1 MILKIFSDAS
11 SYLSEQQGCIRV
23 GGHFYLRNHDP
34 TMEVTNGPILNNT
47 GILANVMAE
56 ASEAEAVALSTN
68 MKDGV
73 LHQTALKEMG
83 WPQPPTH
90 ITVDKSTAAGLAQD
104 TIKANKSRAMDRRP
118 HWIQYHA
125 QQQQFNVAGQLE
137 PSIRL
142 ITLQNSM
149 PHASLLHASC
159 LPPHYPTNHHSSSAS
174 SQPELQGCV
183 ETWTTIMSYSPG
195 SRQKY
200 WSTILLV

>member
-34 TMEVTNGPILNNT
+34 TMEATNGPILNNT

-104 TIKANKSRAMDRRP
+104 TIKANKSRAMESRP

-125 QQQQFNVAGQLE
+125 QQQQFNVVWATGA
-137 PSIRL
+137 INKADYF
-142 ITLQNSM
+142 TK
-149 PHASLLHASC
+149 LHAPCIIVACILSTSTLPHQPPQLKC
-159 LPPHYPTNHHSSSAS
+159 L
-174 SQPELQGCV
+174 
-183 ETWTTIMSYSPG
+183 
-195 SRQKY
+195 
-200 WSTILLV
+200 